1 MQYFNHEPVA
11 SSRSFVVFV
20 GPMLLLNISEN
31 RQTCYLPIWTW
42 CPPPCQKKHLEKKLC
57 QGSYG
62 KSQSWG
68 RRSDDNSSCLDPCP
82 VVPPKWRRVTIPTKK
97 GPWELAIDV
106 SGLPGRV
113 GSYLSWG
120 MVKLQTY
127 RGIKQSILRGCF
139 FRIWNW
145 PTYIVVG
152 LKLGNTPYGPWQ
164 FEQLGKLVIQ
174 DTILRYAIFRQ
185 IHMQIINIYVLD

>member
-68 RRSDDNSSCLDPCP
+68 RRWLQQKILLFRRAPPSPRLVRQGDSAFFIICIVCSFFPGSFGVVFSQLCNVFCVGPPSPPGALSS
-82 VVPPKWRRVTIPTKK
+82 
-97 GPWELAIDV
+97 
-106 SGLPGRV
+106 
-113 GSYLSWG
+113 LSPLWG
-120 MVKLQTY
+120 CMPLGTY
-127 RGIKQSILRGCF
+127 KQLTS
-139 FRIWNW
+139 
-145 PTYIVVG
+145 
-152 LKLGNTPYGPWQ
+152 
-164 FEQLGKLVIQ
+164 QLGSLLQ
-174 DTILRYAIFRQ
+174 PGPDSFHPWFHT
-185 IHMQIINIYVLD
+185 